1 MFINNNIATMH
12 PLPLLSAPLCSVAA
26 KDAAE
31 REAARLQAD
40 NLALEASLRKMM
52 EKEVRL

>member
-1 MFINNNIATMH
+1 MFTATVH
-12 PLPLLSAPLCSVAA
+12 PLPLLSGPLCSVAA